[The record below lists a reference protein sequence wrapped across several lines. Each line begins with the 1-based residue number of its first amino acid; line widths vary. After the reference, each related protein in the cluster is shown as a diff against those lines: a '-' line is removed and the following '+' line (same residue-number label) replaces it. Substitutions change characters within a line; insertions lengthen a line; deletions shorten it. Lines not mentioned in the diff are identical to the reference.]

1 MARFLRAALGLV
13 LMPLVLAACGNPTQP
28 VGTYPTYR
36 FTCCTGSDI
45 KQVWHPGQTVD
56 LHWNVEAGPLT
67 ADNAAHSLVISAA
80 LNGPFADVAT
90 LKKTG
95 GGSSGIQG
103 PAIKTNDRTATAP
116 VMSFVLPADLPAG
129 FYNLTIKWDSG
140 GGNWWS
146 GGSVVQVGP

>member
-13 LMPLVLAACGNPTQP
+13 LTPLMLAACGNAAQP

-56 LHWNVEAGPLT
+56 LHFMVETGPLT
-67 ADNAAHSLVISAA
+67 ADSAEHSLVLSAA
-80 LNGPFADVAT
+80 LSGAYADVAT
-90 LKKTG
+90 LKKSG
-95 GGSSGIQG
+95 GPAVIQG
-103 PAIKTNDRTATAP
+103 PVIKTSDRNSTPP
-116 VMSFVLPADLPAG
+116 VLSFVLSPDLPPG

-140 GGNWWS
+140 GGNYWS
-146 GGSVVQVGP
+146 TGSIVQVAP